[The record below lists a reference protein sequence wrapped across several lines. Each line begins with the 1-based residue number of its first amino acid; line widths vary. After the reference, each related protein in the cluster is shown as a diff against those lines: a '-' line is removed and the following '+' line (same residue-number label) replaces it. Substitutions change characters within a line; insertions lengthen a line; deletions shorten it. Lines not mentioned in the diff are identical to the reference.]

1 MVEQTTLV
9 PSKIMYRQLNT
20 QTTSRIK
27 HGGKITH
34 GSVRNDRRTQFVL
47 ILGQKVN
54 VPHCWICSY
63 NLSGK
68 RIGSDLPSLQQSYF

>member
-1 MVEQTTLV
+1 MAEQTTMV

-20 QTTSRIK
+20 QTTFRIK

-34 GSVRNDRRTQFVL
+34 GPVRNDRRTQFVL

-54 VPHCWICSY
+54 LPHSCI
-63 NLSGK
+63 
-68 RIGSDLPSLQQSYF
+68 